1 MSLSRLITLLCLI
14 FLTVGCATKTKESY
28 DRNIKNFKFERAAKK
43 VSIGILYFADGRPE
57 LEKLGVES
65 IGQKSSLRNSVTK
78 LAEEM
83 LLRSGIFSSVS
94 IITSFDL
101 PDFYEEKS
109 LERFRKSFEIDYILG
124 GEIVEAKI
132 VKVEKKTSFKYKA
145 DVFLSRGTLPE
156 SYDYVAKVKLRGKL
170 VSVKDGRILW
180 EGEGKSSFIQGG
192 LFVKRDNVF
201 IAAIHNSLGEM
212 LSNMSKVFSL
222 SVKEV
227 E

>member
-1 MSLSRLITLLCLI
+1 MSRLLSLLCL
-14 FLTVGCATKTKESY
+14 FFVLASCAAKTKESY
-28 DRNIKNFKFERAAKK
+28 DRNIKNFKFERAVKK
-43 VSIGILYFADGRPE
+43 VSIGVLYFADGRSE
-57 LEKLGVES
+57 LEKLGVEN

-101 PDFYEEKS
+101 PDFYDEKS

-132 VKVEKKTSFKYKA
+132 VKVEKKTSLKYKT
-145 DVFLSRGTLPE
+145 DVFLSSGTLPE

-201 IAAIHNSLGEM
+201 IAAIHNSLGQM